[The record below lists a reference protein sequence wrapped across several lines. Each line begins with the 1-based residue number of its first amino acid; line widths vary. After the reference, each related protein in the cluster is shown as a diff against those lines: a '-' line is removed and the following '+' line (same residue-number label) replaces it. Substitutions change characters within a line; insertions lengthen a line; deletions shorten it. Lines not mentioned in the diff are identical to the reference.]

1 MRPADPT
8 FHRVHATDAHENHD
22 TANAIAY
29 CTEHAAD
36 LLTIPPHSSHMLQ
49 SLGVKV
55 FTSLRHTLVPKTNA
69 VSRLDR
75 LGFGDMESVPVEV
88 ATGLHEFGPLVW
100 GCSAI
105 FRADKLPESGWRPN
119 KVDWRPLMRE
129 GGKRA

>member
-1 MRPADPT
+1 
-8 FHRVHATDAHENHD
+8 
-22 TANAIAY
+22 
-29 CTEHAAD
+29 
-36 LLTIPPHSSHMLQ
+36 MLQ

-55 FTSLRHTLVPKTNA
+55 FTPLRQTPVPKTNA

-88 ATGLHEFGPLVW
+88 VARLHEFGSLVW
-100 GCSAI
+100 GCGAI

-119 KVDWRPLMRE
+119 KVDWRPLMRD